1 VYASRSAEE
10 AIQFSTRATRSAAD
24 TMRSS
29 VDAVLLSASPA
40 GSCVDASQSSA
51 GAAQSSRE
59 TTPSRLEAIQSSRNA
74 IQSLAK
80 HDPVAPEANPLQIDT
95 MGTIDVINPAT
106 QEVIATTPDATREDV
121 DHAVKAARRAFESG
135 AWPETTNQERG
146 RILFRLAQV
155 VRDNATEWARLETI
169 NNGKPLVEAEAD
181 IADVATCFEY
191 YGGLATKI
199 HGEVIPVPDNAMSL
213 ALREPIGVC
222 GQIIPWNYP
231 LLMAAWKLAPAICAG
246 CTMVLKPAEQTPLTV
261 VELAKYFEKVGLP
274 PGVVN
279 IVTGAGQTGAALVA
293 HPDVDKI
300 AFTGS
305 AEVGKAIMR
314 SSAETLKKISLELG
328 GKSPNILFADADFEA
343 SVDGALFGLFFNQGE
358 VCSAG
363 SRILVE
369 RPIYRRVLDAM
380 VEKAKR
386 IKLGDGLDPSSK
398 MGPLVSREQLERVV
412 QYQSIGREEAKLALG
427 GGRPKDKALENG
439 LFVEPTIFY
448 DVDNSARIARE
459 EIFGPVACVIPFDDE
474 SQALRIANDSDYGLA
489 AAVWTRD
496 IFRAM
501 RVVKRLRA
509 GIVWV
514 NHMQPTFVEAPWG
527 GYKQSGIGRELGRW
541 GVEEYLQVKQVHI
554 NLNEKPIGWY

>member
-1 VYASRSAEE
+1 MTEYRLYIDGA
-10 AIQFSTRATRSAAD
+10 FH
-24 TMRSS
+24 
-29 VDAVLLSASPA
+29 DAKSN
-40 GSCVDASQSSA
+40 
-51 GAAQSSRE
+51 RW
-59 TTPSRLEAIQSSRNA
+59 
-74 IQSLAK
+74 
-80 HDPVAPEANPLQIDT
+80 
-95 MGTIDVINPAT
+95 IDVINPAT
-106 QEVIATTPDATREDV
+106 QEVIARVPDGNAADI
-121 DHAVKAARRAFESG
+121 DDAVRAARRAFEG
-135 AWPETTNQERG
+135 APWREVTAQERG
-146 RILFRLAQV
+146 RILLRLAQI
-155 VRDNATEWARLETI
+155 VRDHAAEWAELETI
-169 NNGKPLVEAEAD
+169 NNGKPIVESEFD

-199 HGEVIPVPDNAMSL
+199 HGDVIPVPDNAMSL

-246 CTMVLKPAEQTPLTV
+246 CTMVLKPAEQTPLTIL
-261 VELAKYFEKVGLP
+261 ELAKHFEAAGLP

-279 IVTGAGQTGAALVA
+279 VVTGQGETGAALVA
-293 HPDVDKI
+293 HTDVDKI

-305 AEVGKAIMR
+305 AEVGKHIMR
-314 SSAETLKKISLELG
+314 SAANTLKKISLELG

-369 RPIYRRVLDAM
+369 RSIYKRVLDAM
-380 VEKAKR
+380 VEKAKT
-386 IKLGDGLDPSSK
+386 ITLGNGLERTTK
-398 MGPLVSREQLERVV
+398 MGPLVSHEHLDRVV
-412 QYQSIGREEAKLALG
+412 GYQEVGKREAKLALG
-427 GGRPKDKALENG
+427 GGRATVSGLANG

-459 EIFGPVACVIPFDDE
+459 EIFGPVAAVIPFDDE
-474 SQALRIANDSDYGLA
+474 ADAIRIANDSDYGLA

-501 RVVKRLRA
+501 RTVKQLRA

-514 NHMQPTFVEAPWG
+514 NHMQPTYVEAPWG

-541 GVEEYLQVKQVHI
+541 GVEEYLHVKQVHI
-554 NLNEKPIGWY
+554 NLSEQPIGWY